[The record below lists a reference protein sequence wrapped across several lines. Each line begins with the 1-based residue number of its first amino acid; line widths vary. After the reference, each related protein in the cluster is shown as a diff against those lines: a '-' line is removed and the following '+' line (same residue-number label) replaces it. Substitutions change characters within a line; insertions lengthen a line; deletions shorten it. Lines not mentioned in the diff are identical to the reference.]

1 MPQRGDPVSTSA
13 NSEGQR
19 FPHLSLQD
27 SPISEMHLMS
37 NGPSP
42 DTRHPLAGVERV
54 AFLKPFITR
63 PNIEVGDYT
72 YYDDPDGAEQFE
84 KNVLYHFDFIGD
96 RLIIGKFCSIATGVR
111 FLMNGGNHQVATFS
125 SFPFSIFG
133 NGWELAAPTSWPHKG
148 DTHVGNDVWIGYR
161 ATIMPGVTIG
171 DGAVI
176 GSMSVVTSDV
186 PPYGIVG
193 GNPARVIR
201 YRFDEATIAR
211 LLALRWWDWEIERI
225 TRKVAA
231 IAGADLAALEQ
242 P

>member
-1 MPQRGDPVSTSA
+1 MP
-13 NSEGQR
+13 
-19 FPHLSLQD
+19 
-27 SPISEMHLMS
+27 

-42 DTRHPLAGVERV
+42 ETRHPLVGIDRV

-96 RLIIGKFCSIATGVR
+96 RLIIGKFCSIATGAR
-111 FLMNGGNHQVATFS
+111 FLMNGGNHQVETFS

-133 NGWELAAPTSWPHKG
+133 NGWESAAPKSWPHKG
-148 DTHVGNDVWIGYR
+148 DTRVGNDVWIGYG
-161 ATIMPGVTIG
+161 ATILPGVTIG

-176 GSMSVVTSDV
+176 GSMSVVTGDV
-186 PPYGIVG
+186 PPYAIVG

-201 YRFDEATIAR
+201 HRFDEATVAR
-211 LLALRWWDWEIERI
+211 LLALRWWDWDIERI

-231 IAGADLAALEQ
+231 IAGTDLAVLEA